1 MEVESRRDRTPPQRE
16 RESRRETVI
25 IEETTRRR
33 PAEEDI
39 VEVIEEHSPVRREST
54 RRDRK
59 VSSGYRNV
67 DPEAFAGGDRPQR
80 KVRREDR

>member
-1 MEVESRRDRTPPQRE
+1 MEVESRRERTPPQRE

-25 IEETTRRR
+25 IEETRRR

-67 DPEAFAGGDRPQR
+67 DPEAFGGGDRPQR